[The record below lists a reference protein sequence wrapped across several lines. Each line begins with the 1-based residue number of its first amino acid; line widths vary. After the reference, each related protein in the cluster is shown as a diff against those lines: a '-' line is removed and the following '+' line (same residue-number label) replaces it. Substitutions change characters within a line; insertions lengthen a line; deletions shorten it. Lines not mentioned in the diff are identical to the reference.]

1 MDLDVDNGAN
11 VAPVATEGTSELGP
25 PSKGQI
31 CYYSLDVWTLFFSL
45 LDKVD
50 FCVNIE
56 ECFLF

>member
-25 PSKGQI
+25 PSMGQF
-31 CYYSLDVWTLFFSL
+31 CYSLDVQTLLFPL

-50 FCVNIE
+50 FCVNIKE
-56 ECFLF
+56 WFLF